1 MRTLI
6 LVLFG
11 LLSAMLWLVLL
22 ELSAFNLVTVSLGLM
37 VVLAI
42 NPATKRAARW

>member
-1 MRTLI
+1 MRGAV

-11 LLSAMLWLVLL
+11 LLGAVLWLVLL
-22 ELSAFNLVTVSLGLM
+22 EVSAFNLVTVSLGLM

-42 NPATKRAARW
+42 NPVAKGAARW